1 MSAVRRTVLPLLLL
15 ALAPGA
21 APGQA
26 KKKPPLKNLP
36 KVLMAL
42 PLGVPAGATTRLAL
56 RGLKLESVAE
66 VKVAPKGSVKIL
78 KKAKVP
84 VPNQADP
91 NKVGDSQVEVE
102 LTVPADFLGDRA
114 KLTVRG
120 PGGESAAHE
129 VLIDRAPVLNEKE
142 PNDGFK
148 AAQKVALGQ
157 VVQGSIAAPLDV
169 DCFRFEG
176 KAGQRVVV
184 EVFAARHGSAL
195 DAILTLY
202 DERGQKVAEK
212 DTGDG
217 VDPRLEL
224 ALPRAGAYFVC
235 IQDAHDQ
242 GGVTHVYRLLVRAN

>member
-1 MSAVRRTVLPLLLL
+1 MRRAVLPLLLL
-15 ALAPGA
+15 LLAFAPA

-26 KKKPPLKNLP
+26 KTKPPPKNLP

-42 PLGVPAGATTRLAL
+42 PLGVPAGTTTRLAL
-56 RGLKLESVAE
+56 RGLRLDGATE
-66 VKVAPKGSVKIL
+66 VKVAPKGSVKVL
-78 KKAKVP
+78 KKNKVP

-102 LTVPADFLGDRA
+102 LTVPADFPGDRA

-120 PGGESAAHE
+120 PGGESRPHE

-148 AAQKVALGQ
+148 AAQKIAIGQ
-157 VVQGSIAAPLDV
+157 VVQGAIAAPLDV

-184 EVFAARHGSAL
+184 EIFAARHGSAL

-212 DTGDG
+212 DSGDG

-242 GGVTHVYRLLVRAN
+242 GGATHVYRLLIRGK